1 MPISQMTIVR
11 LREVKSF
18 AQGNTPGAAGTRV

>member
-11 LREVKSF
+11 LREVKGF
-18 AQGNTPGAAGTRV
+18 VQGNTSVATGTRV